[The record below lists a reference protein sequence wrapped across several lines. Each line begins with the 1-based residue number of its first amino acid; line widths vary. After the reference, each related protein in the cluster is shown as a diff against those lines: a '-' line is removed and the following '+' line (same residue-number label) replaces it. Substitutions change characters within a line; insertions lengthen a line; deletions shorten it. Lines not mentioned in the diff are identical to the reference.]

1 MHRIVAR
8 FSTRQGQWAGLL
20 LLFLTLAVFAGTSLT
35 MERNRLLALEG
46 EHLKTL
52 SRVVEQNMERQLGG
66 TNAAIQSVLRDL
78 SYFESAQTDPG
89 ALNLRLQA
97 LSDALPGV
105 RTMAVLT
112 ASGDVLAS
120 NRTDLV
126 GRNFADR
133 EYVKLAV
140 AQADASALYLA
151 PPFKTILN
159 VYSVNLARV
168 RLDSQGKVD
177 RIVSATLDPEFFEI
191 LLASVRHRDAGWT
204 ALAHSSGRLLLHH
217 PPRPDLL
224 GADLNRPGSFFSR
237 HVASGQPV
245 TFLEGQVATTGEQA
259 LMSQHTINLRSLN
272 MTGHLVVSVAVKPSD
287 ILQGWHEVLTA
298 SVLLWVGFFLA
309 SALGLWKF
317 QHERARVLALV
328 QEKDALRQRAEEEI
342 RQLAYHDALTQLPNR
357 RLLMDRLAQLQSA
370 SFRHGRYSALF
381 FMDLDGFKQLND
393 AHGHDQGDQLL
404 IAVGQRLQACV
415 REEDTVAR
423 LGGDEFVVMLFELS
437 PDAGTA
443 RAQAETVA
451 HKILEALAAPYQL
464 TGLTY
469 RCTISI
475 GIALFGPQN
484 ESVDDILKRADNAMY
499 AAKAGG
505 RNRFSFTDT
514 PARPSA

>member
-1 MHRIVAR
+1 MKLPDHSEISECADCCCLV
-8 FSTRQGQWAGLL
+8 TR
-20 LLFLTLAVFAGTSLT
+20 
-35 MERNRLLALEG
+35 
-46 EHLKTL
+46 
-52 SRVVEQNMERQLGG
+52 
-66 TNAAIQSVLRDL
+66 
-78 SYFESAQTDPG
+78 
-89 ALNLRLQA
+89 
-97 LSDALPGV
+97 
-105 RTMAVLT
+105 MAVLT

-259 LMSQHTINLRSLN
+259 LMSQHTINPRSLN

-317 QHERARVLALV
+317 QHERARLILDHAAANGAKVSVGLRINPQVPTGEVAKYDPSAPGSRLGFPLDQLTEEHMEGVEGIHFHNLCEQDFEPLKATWDRVFDVIEPFFGQLKWINMGGGHHVTRADYQREELVEFLRDAKEDTGAEIYLEPGEAVALDAGILVGTVLDLGENGMPVAIVDISATCHMPDVIEAPYRPAMLGELPQV
-328 QEKDALRQRAEEEI
+328 DTDIDEGAGGAVGRPPRTDGALRAGGGGVAGRAGPL
-342 RQLAYHDALTQLPNR
+342 RQGRQDAQLHRAGAGPGFAGLVAAQALTR
-357 RLLMDRLAQLQSA
+357 RHPVSRA
-370 SFRHGRYSALF
+370 RTGR
-381 FMDLDGFKQLND
+381 
-393 AHGHDQGDQLL
+393 
-404 IAVGQRLQACV
+404 
-415 REEDTVAR
+415 
-423 LGGDEFVVMLFELS
+423 
-437 PDAGTA
+437 P
-443 RAQAETVA
+443 
-451 HKILEALAAPYQL
+451 
-464 TGLTY
+464 
-469 RCTISI
+469 
-475 GIALFGPQN
+475 
-484 ESVDDILKRADNAMY
+484 
-499 AAKAGG
+499 G
-505 RNRFSFTDT
+505 R
-514 PARPSA
+514 